1 LPNTLLSAFYGAW
14 LAFASKTYLPSPF
27 YKGSWFVRRSAMALF
42 DFAKAGAVRQQ
53 MASHPILPHRQRGRP
68 RAGLGSIGTVLVLM
82 GIGIGVLTIRFILV
96 FAHTV
101 LQ

>member
-1 LPNTLLSAFYGAW
+1 
-14 LAFASKTYLPSPF
+14 
-27 YKGSWFVRRSAMALF
+27 MALF
-42 DFAKAGAVRQQ
+42 DFAKAGAVRQ
-53 MASHPILPHRQRGRP
+53 ASHPILPHRQRVRP

-101 LQ
+101 LK